1 MASISEYLTELL
13 WQKVQE
19 DSPSQVGGGNGLR
32 GNLYFQRLLPLSVWQ
47 HDPRMQL
54 RVRRNYLTVSMRQ
67 NLFLTGPKHIGKSTI
82 LFSTLLEFPMTVGGF
97 RVDRVFEGRRLRA
110 FRIID
115 LATSSA
121 ADISTAR
128 KGGWDIHL
136 EAFETVGA
144 EAVRRGIRCADL
156 VVMDEL
162 GRFELRAYGFRQAV
176 TDALDSPVPVIGV
189 LKEDDNP
196 FLNEIR
202 SREDTEILEVTEE
215 NRDDAKQHVEDW
227 LSRVLAQE

>member
-1 MASISEYLTELL
+1 M
-13 WQKVQE
+13 
-19 DSPSQVGGGNGLR
+19 N
-32 GNLYFQRLLPLSVWQ
+32 
-47 HDPRMQL
+47 M
-54 RVRRNYLTVSMRQ
+54 RR
-67 NLFLTGPKHIGKSTI
+67 NLFLTGPKHVGKSTA
-82 LFSTLLEFPMTVGGF
+82 LFSALVKSPVTLGGF

-115 LATSSA
+115 LDTSSS

-128 KGGWDIHL
+128 KGGWDVHL
-136 EAFETVGA
+136 EAFETVGV
-144 EAVRRGIRCADL
+144 EAVRRGIRSAGL

-176 TDALDSPVPVIGV
+176 TDALDSPVPVVGV

-202 SREDTEILEVTEE
+202 SRDDTEILEVTEE
-215 NRDDAKQHVEDW
+215 SRDDVRRYVEDW
-227 LSRVLAQE
+227 LSRVLAEK

>member
-1 MASISEYLTELL
+1 MNI
-13 WQKVQE
+13 
-19 DSPSQVGGGNGLR
+19 
-32 GNLYFQRLLPLSVWQ
+32 
-47 HDPRMQL
+47 
-54 RVRRNYLTVSMRQ
+54 RR
-67 NLFLTGPKHIGKSTI
+67 NLFLTGPKHVGKSTA
-82 LFSTLLEFPMTVGGF
+82 LFSALLKFPVTLGGF

-115 LATSSA
+115 LDTSSS

-128 KGGWDIHL
+128 KGVWDIHL

-144 EAVRRGIRCADL
+144 EAVRRGIRSADL

-176 TDALDSPVPVIGV
+176 TDALDSPVPVVGV

-196 FLNEIR
+196 FLKEIR
-202 SREDTEILEVTEE
+202 SRDDTEILEVTEE
-215 NRDDAKQHVEDW
+215 SRDDIRRYVEDW
-227 LSRVLAQE
+227 LSRVLAEK

>member
-1 MASISEYLTELL
+1 MNI
-13 WQKVQE
+13 
-19 DSPSQVGGGNGLR
+19 
-32 GNLYFQRLLPLSVWQ
+32 
-47 HDPRMQL
+47 
-54 RVRRNYLTVSMRQ
+54 RR
-67 NLFLTGPKHIGKSTI
+67 NLFLTGPKHVGKSTA
-82 LFSTLLEFPMTVGGF
+82 LFSALLKFPVTLGGF

-115 LATSSA
+115 LDTSSS

-144 EAVRRGIRCADL
+144 EAVRRGIRSADL

-176 TDALDSPVPVIGV
+176 TDALDSPVPVVGV

-196 FLNEIR
+196 FLKEIR
-202 SREDTEILEVTEE
+202 SRDDTEILEVTEE
-215 NRDDAKQHVEDW
+215 SRDDIRRYVEDW
-227 LSRVLAQE
+227 LSRVLAEK

>member
-1 MASISEYLTELL
+1 VNI
-13 WQKVQE
+13 
-19 DSPSQVGGGNGLR
+19 
-32 GNLYFQRLLPLSVWQ
+32 
-47 HDPRMQL
+47 
-54 RVRRNYLTVSMRQ
+54 RR
-67 NLFLTGPKHIGKSTI
+67 NLFLTGPKHVGKSTA
-82 LFSTLLEFPMTVGGF
+82 LFSALLKFPVTLGGF

-115 LATSSA
+115 LDTSSS

-144 EAVRRGIRCADL
+144 EAVRRGIRSADL

-176 TDALDSPVPVIGV
+176 TDALDSPVPVVGV

-196 FLNEIR
+196 FLKEIR
-202 SREDTEILEVTEE
+202 SRDDTEILEVTEE
-215 NRDDAKQHVEDW
+215 SRDDIRRYVEDW
-227 LSRVLAQE
+227 LSRVLAEK

>member
-1 MASISEYLTELL
+1 M
-13 WQKVQE
+13 
-19 DSPSQVGGGNGLR
+19 N
-32 GNLYFQRLLPLSVWQ
+32 
-47 HDPRMQL
+47 M
-54 RVRRNYLTVSMRQ
+54 RR
-67 NLFLTGPKHIGKSTI
+67 NLFLTGPKHVGKSTA
-82 LFSTLLEFPMTVGGF
+82 LFSALLKFPVTLGGF

-115 LATSSA
+115 LDTSSS

-144 EAVRRGIRCADL
+144 EAVRRGIRSADL

-176 TDALDSPVPVIGV
+176 TDALDSPVPVVGV

-196 FLNEIR
+196 FLKEIR
-202 SREDTEILEVTEE
+202 SRDDTEILEVTEE
-215 NRDDAKQHVEDW
+215 SRDDVRRYVEDW
-227 LSRVLAQE
+227 LSRVLAEK

>member
-1 MASISEYLTELL
+1 M
-13 WQKVQE
+13 
-19 DSPSQVGGGNGLR
+19 N
-32 GNLYFQRLLPLSVWQ
+32 
-47 HDPRMQL
+47 M
-54 RVRRNYLTVSMRQ
+54 RR
-67 NLFLTGPKHIGKSTI
+67 NLFLTGPKHVGKSTA
-82 LFSTLLEFPMTVGGF
+82 LFSALLKFPVTLGGF

-115 LATSSA
+115 LDTSSS

-144 EAVRRGIRCADL
+144 EAVRRGIRSADL

-176 TDALDSPVPVIGV
+176 TDALDSPVPVVGV

-196 FLNEIR
+196 FLKEIR
-202 SREDTEILEVTEE
+202 SRDDTEILEVTEE
-215 NRDDAKQHVEDW
+215 SRDDIRRYVEDW
-227 LSRVLAQE
+227 LSRVLAEK

>member
-1 MASISEYLTELL
+1 VNM
-13 WQKVQE
+13 
-19 DSPSQVGGGNGLR
+19 
-32 GNLYFQRLLPLSVWQ
+32 
-47 HDPRMQL
+47 
-54 RVRRNYLTVSMRQ
+54 RR
-67 NLFLTGPKHIGKSTI
+67 NLFLTGPKHVGKSTA
-82 LFSTLLEFPMTVGGF
+82 LFSALVKSPVTLGGF

-115 LATSSA
+115 LDTSSS

-128 KGGWDIHL
+128 KGGWDVHL
-136 EAFETVGA
+136 EAFETVGV
-144 EAVRRGIRCADL
+144 EAVRRGIRSAGL

-176 TDALDSPVPVIGV
+176 TDALDSPVPVVGV

-202 SREDTEILEVTEE
+202 SRDDTEILEVTEE
-215 NRDDAKQHVEDW
+215 SRDDVRRYVEDW
-227 LSRVLAQE
+227 LSRVLAEK

>member
-1 MASISEYLTELL
+1 M
-13 WQKVQE
+13 
-19 DSPSQVGGGNGLR
+19 N
-32 GNLYFQRLLPLSVWQ
+32 
-47 HDPRMQL
+47 M
-54 RVRRNYLTVSMRQ
+54 RR
-67 NLFLTGPKHIGKSTI
+67 NLFLTGPKHVGKSTA
-82 LFSTLLEFPMTVGGF
+82 LFSALLKFPVTLGGF

-115 LATSSA
+115 LDTSSS

-128 KGGWDIHL
+128 KGGWDVHL
-136 EAFETVGA
+136 EAFETVGV
-144 EAVRRGIRCADL
+144 EAVRRGIRSAGL

-176 TDALDSPVPVIGV
+176 TDALDSPVPVVGV

-202 SREDTEILEVTEE
+202 SRDDTEILEVTEE
-215 NRDDAKQHVEDW
+215 SRDDVRRYVEDW
-227 LSRVLAQE
+227 LSRVLAEK

>member
-1 MASISEYLTELL
+1 VSI
-13 WQKVQE
+13 
-19 DSPSQVGGGNGLR
+19 R
-32 GNLYFQRLLPLSVWQ
+32 
-47 HDPRMQL
+47 H
-54 RVRRNYLTVSMRQ
+54 

-82 LFSTLLEFPMTVGGF
+82 LFSSLEELPVTLGGF

-115 LATSSA
+115 LDTSWSA
-121 ADISTAR
+121 EISTAR

-136 EAFETVGA
+136 DAFETVGA
-144 EAVRRGIRCADL
+144 DAVNRGIRSADL

-176 TDALDSPVPVIGV
+176 TDALNSPVPVIGV
-189 LKEDDNP
+189 LKEDENP

-202 SREDTEILEVTEE
+202 SREDTEVLEVTEG
-215 NRDDAKQHVEDW
+215 NRDDIKGYVKDW
-227 LSRVLAQE
+227 LSRILAQE

>member
-1 MASISEYLTELL
+1 VNIRE
-13 WQKVQE
+13 
-19 DSPSQVGGGNGLR
+19 
-32 GNLYFQRLLPLSVWQ
+32 
-47 HDPRMQL
+47 
-54 RVRRNYLTVSMRQ
+54 
-67 NLFLTGPKHIGKSTI
+67 NLFLTGPKHIGKSTA
-82 LFSTLLEFPMTVGGF
+82 LFSALPELPVTLGGF

-110 FRIID
+110 FRIVD

-128 KGGWDIHL
+128 KGGWDVHL
-136 EAFETVGA
+136 EAFETVGV
-144 EAVRRGIRCADL
+144 EAIRRGIRSADL

-202 SREDTEILEVTEE
+202 SREDTEVLEVTEE
-215 NRDDAKQHVEDW
+215 NRDGVKGYVEDW
-227 LSRVLAQE
+227 LSRVLAEK

>member
-1 MASISEYLTELL
+1 MNT
-13 WQKVQE
+13 
-19 DSPSQVGGGNGLR
+19 
-32 GNLYFQRLLPLSVWQ
+32 
-47 HDPRMQL
+47 
-54 RVRRNYLTVSMRQ
+54 RR

-82 LFSTLLEFPMTVGGF
+82 LFSALLKFPVILGGF

-115 LATSSA
+115 LNTSSSA
-121 ADISTAR
+121 EISTAR

-144 EAVRRGIRCADL
+144 EAVRCGIRSAEL

-176 TDALDSPVPVIGV
+176 TDALDSPAPVIGV

-215 NRDDAKQHVEDW
+215 NRDDVRWYVDDW
-227 LSRVLAQE
+227 LSWVLAEK

>member
-1 MASISEYLTELL
+1 
-13 WQKVQE
+13 
-19 DSPSQVGGGNGLR
+19 
-32 GNLYFQRLLPLSVWQ
+32 
-47 HDPRMQL
+47 
-54 RVRRNYLTVSMRQ
+54 VRIRR
-67 NLFLTGPKHIGKSTI
+67 NLFLTGPKHVGKSTA
-82 LFSTLLEFPMTVGGF
+82 LFSALLKFPVALGGF

-110 FRIID
+110 FRITD
-115 LATSSA
+115 LDTCSS

-136 EAFETVGA
+136 EAFETVGV
-144 EAVRRGIRCADL
+144 EAVRRGIRSRDL

-176 TDALDSPVPVIGV
+176 TDALNSPVPVIGV

-202 SREDTEILEVTEE
+202 NREDTEVLEVTEE
-215 NRDDAKQHVEDW
+215 NRDDIRRYVEDW
-227 LSRVLAQE
+227 LSRVLVQK

>member
-1 MASISEYLTELL
+1 MNI
-13 WQKVQE
+13 
-19 DSPSQVGGGNGLR
+19 
-32 GNLYFQRLLPLSVWQ
+32 
-47 HDPRMQL
+47 
-54 RVRRNYLTVSMRQ
+54 RR
-67 NLFLTGPKHIGKSTI
+67 NLFLTGPKNVGKSTA
-82 LFSTLLEFPMTVGGF
+82 LFSALLKFPVTLGGF

-115 LATSSA
+115 LDTSSS

-144 EAVRRGIRCADL
+144 EAVRRGIRSADL

-176 TDALDSPVPVIGV
+176 TDALDSPVPVVGV

-196 FLNEIR
+196 FLKEIR
-202 SREDTEILEVTEE
+202 SRDDTEILEVTEE
-215 NRDDAKQHVEDW
+215 SRDDSRRYVEDW
-227 LSRVLAQE
+227 LSRVLAEK